1 MKEFLAILLNT
12 LGILAIVVFGAFIL
26 VLVIDLILTMLDGNR
41 DGIIIKHSKNCDKSQ
56 PTLTNKTFN
65 EVMGKEEKTF
75 AQIVEPVVE
84 DNEENEYSPID
95 MQKALEEQRLLEEKM
110 NANKAQ
116 PVVAEEPIFT
126 NLEKMVADDDEEDFF
141 ADEGEE
147 ELTTIL
153 ESLSKQIAEDDATQK
168 VKEAPIIEETPIV
181 EEPVVIEETPVVE
194 PVKEEL
200 PEVQPVVE
208 VQPRTI
214 VKEKIVYLD
223 DHENIKE
230 LRKLRK
236 EVLVNKN
243 EALQKMNEDEE
254 RERMMDEQL
263 RELEELKNFK
273 KKVQSEKGQ
282 NIRNRVKN
290 LSENTE
296 IAAENEKQRLKN
308 KKLEEE
314 KAKLAQEKEELA
326 QELKT
331 IKETPVESDKP
342 YFTRDYYVSKLDALE
357 KELAD
362 TNKELRA
369 NKREYNP
376 IVKCKKALARDGE
389 KLRKKEVQVAKQK
402 IALFGVNASKNVD
415 PEKKQKLEEDM
426 AILKELKDSVLHCE
440 DVIKQNAD
448 RFPILEKTNK
458 LLTKQVNR
466 LTNEISTVQDAIKW
480 YDEH

>member
-1 MKEFLAILLNT
+1 MKEVLAILLNT

-41 DGIIIKHSKNCDKSQ
+41 DGIIIKHSKNCDKAQ

-65 EVMGKEEKTF
+65 EVLGKEENVYS
-75 AQIVEPVVE
+75 AVVEPLVN
-84 DNEENEYSPID
+84 DNEVSEYRPID
-95 MQKALEEQRLLEEKM
+95 MQKALEEQRMLEEKM

-116 PVVAEEPIFT
+116 PVVMEEPIFT

-153 ESLSKQIAEDDATQK
+153 ESLSKQIAEEDATQK
-168 VKEAPIIEETPIV
+168 VKEEPVKTVIEETPVIV
-181 EEPVVIEETPVVE
+181 EETPVVE

-208 VQPRTI
+208 VQPKTI

-254 RERMMDEQL
+254 RERMMDEKL

-282 NIRNRVKN
+282 NIRNRLKS
-290 LSENTE
+290 LTENTE
-296 IAAENEKQRLKN
+296 IAAENEKQRIKN
-308 KKLEEE
+308 KKLEQE

-326 QELKT
+326 LELKN

-342 YFTRDYYVSKLDALE
+342 YFTREYYVSKLDALE

-376 IVKCKKALARDGE
+376 IIKCKKALARDGE

-448 RFPILEKTNK
+448 RLPILEKTNK

-466 LTNEISTVQDAIKW
+466 LTHEIGTVQDAIKW